1 MNCSS
6 KGSMKLLYDIQE
18 SCNRRLQQMGFT
30 AESYLL
36 PGGLGI
42 KFKGQP
48 PSNLHDLYELP
59 IIECDLSVLEN
70 FDLQSL
76 NPEKISSLVLPHKTK
91 IPFTELSSF
100 NLVRLK
106 AFATASTDFEKLAG
120 HPLEILELPNSS
132 LQDIRFCEKMPLR
145 ILNLAGAQ
153 ISRFHPLKKAKLTIL
168 NLFKT
173 RIEEMNELNCESME
187 EIVLSGSPISNISF
201 LTEANKLRKV
211 EIRGTP
217 VNDLS
222 PLANCPIE
230 ELHLP
235 GSHVKSI
242 DCLAYLPIK
251 TLNIIGIV
259 LKDIHCLSTLPLKSL
274 AISPEVLRKE
284 DYEFLANLNIQF
296 LRGPGDPP
304 AQTAEEFFYKHTN
317 PSVLE

>member
-1 MNCSS
+1 
-6 KGSMKLLYDIQE
+6 
-18 SCNRRLQQMGFT
+18 
-30 AESYLL
+30 
-36 PGGLGI
+36 
-42 KFKGQP
+42 
-48 PSNLHDLYELP
+48 
-59 IIECDLSVLEN
+59 
-70 FDLQSL
+70 
-76 NPEKISSLVLPHKTK
+76 
-91 IPFTELSSF
+91 
-100 NLVRLK
+100 
-106 AFATASTDFEKLAG
+106 
-120 HPLEILELPNSS
+120 
-132 LQDIRFCEKMPLR
+132 MPLR

-153 ISRFHPLKKAKLTIL
+153 INRFHPLKKAKLTIL

-304 AQTAEEFFYKHTN
+304 DQTAEEFFYKHTN
-317 PSVLE
+317 PSIIE